1 MDQVLH
7 TDMIKYPGKNE
18 DYQISD
24 KIRKIQFH
32 GRMIGKASTQREG
45 GGPRWTDIT
54 IYVTEGGKYV
64 IQREGISLVYHR
76 ADSSCRGGELV
87 TNEQI
92 TEESV
97 PCSICRPPDLDTL
110 DDIRDGAANHLKI
123 AALEQELGMDP
134 SDFEGTTAS
143 RDPARYRREV
153 TMSSAD
159 VADDPSKIVTILTYQ
174 GRLTTVATEAI
185 RRAIENDPR
194 LEGIFDRV
202 ETIA

>member
-1 MDQVLH
+1 
-7 TDMIKYPGKNE
+7 MIKYPTGNQE
-18 DYQISD
+18 YQISD
-24 KIRKIQFH
+24 KIRQIRFS
-32 GRMIGKASTQREG
+32 GRMIGKASTRREG

-54 IYVTEGGKYV
+54 IYVTEAGKYV

-87 TNEQI
+87 TNSQI
-92 TEESV
+92 TEDSV

-110 DDIRDGAANHLKI
+110 DEI
-123 AALEQELGMDP
+123 LEAQQRT
-134 SDFEGTTAS
+134 EGN
-143 RDPARYRREV
+143 PAQYRREV

-159 VADDPSKIVTILTYQ
+159 VAEDPSKIVTILTYQ

>member
-1 MDQVLH
+1 MLH
-7 TDMIKYPGKNE
+7 TDMIKYPTQDE
-18 DYQISD
+18 AYEILDRVRR
-24 KIRKIQFH
+24 IRFR
-32 GRMIGKASTQREG
+32 GRMIGKASTQRDG

-54 IYVTEGGKYV
+54 IYRTEGGQYV

-92 TEESV
+92 LEGSV
-97 PCSICRPPDLDTL
+97 PCAVCRPPGLDAL
-110 DDIRDGAANHLKI
+110 DDIREGAANHLKI

-134 SDFEGTTAS
+134 SDFEGQTAS
-143 RDPARYRREV
+143 RDPNRYRREV

-159 VADDPSKIVTILTYQ
+159 VADDPNKIVPILTYQ
-174 GRLTTVATEAI
+174 GRLTTVATDAIREAI
-185 RRAIENDPR
+185 RNDRR
-194 LEGIFDRV
+194 LDGIFDRV